1 MHLDKLEINGF
12 KSFAKPISFQFY
24 PKTITAIVG
33 PNGSGK
39 SNVIDAIKWVL
50 GEQSAKS
57 LRSQSSKDIL
67 FTSPK
72 FKNINLAEV
81 NLHFNNES
89 QRFPLEYN
97 NIELSR
103 RFHRAGDS
111 EYRLNKNQIKVS
123 DLHYLLAQANIGQK
137 SFSIVDQGT
146 IHQLL
151 HFNKEELQNF
161 FADATGIKAYKMQLQ
176 KTSREIKKTK
186 EQEIYIN
193 NILNEMLPRLKLLE
207 REVKK
212 AEQKKMV
219 EEKLATFK
227 YQNALHRYKK
237 YTNELKRIQENVK
250 AYKEKEIDLK
260 KKIENGQKELK
271 ELTEILSNE
280 KFLKLNQEYQ
290 ELLRKRQDS
299 YDDMSD
305 NKVTTIPNLD
315 AKIDIL
321 KNDIEDFKEKKIELE
336 KILKQY
342 KDVNIQQYLPNNV
355 DKFIKDWK
363 SQSSEIL
370 GFIKDLFQ
378 CDEEYLLAIESVLG
392 GRLNGLV
399 VENEG
404 MAIGIVKKLRE
415 RKLGILS
422 VYPLTK
428 IRRYNTFQHL
438 DEILSNYP
446 GTELLTDVIQHD
458 NDLQELFTFLLGN
471 TVLAPDLETAKEIYN
486 NYKVRLV
493 TLKGDIF
500 ETSGIIKGGY
510 KTFKYL
516 SKNILQKLQNAH
528 REFNELGLKLT
539 KAETELKY
547 YESLSKKDDN
557 KKENKTAK
565 NDIQKINARLKFIE
579 KEVKEFT
586 NQYQDAQENFS
597 KQQQEVNLLNEE
609 YNKLK
614 NLLFNLENQITG
626 VKEKIE
632 NLNVE
637 EKELKNIDETID
649 LELIET
655 KIMRYNA
662 RLMSIG
668 DIDPEIQAE
677 AEKVQGR
684 YTELNT
690 QQEELIKTANN
701 LRTIVEQLKNKIRKQ
716 FKQKLREI
724 NKTFNQYFQT
734 LFKGGS
740 AKLQGDIIDGEIVV
754 NIQPNIPG
762 KKVKTFHLFSGGE
775 KTLIS
780 TALILAIV
788 HNQKTPFVILD
799 EIDAALDEMN
809 SQQLASILK
818 DINEVTQV
826 ILVTHNKLIMQ
837 VADIMYGVTMQ
848 PAGFSDVYSLQ
859 L

>member
-1 MHLDKLEINGF
+1 MYLEKLEINGF

-57 LRSQSSKDIL
+57 LRSQNSKDIL

-111 EYRLNKNQIKVS
+111 EYKLNKNQIKVS

-151 HFNKEELQNF
+151 NFNKEELQTF
-161 FADATGIKAYKMQLQ
+161 FADATGIKAYQMQLK
-176 KTSREIKKTK
+176 KTAREINKTK
-186 EQEIYIN
+186 EQEIHIN

-219 EEKLATFK
+219 EEKLAHFK
-227 YQNALHRYKK
+227 YQEALHRYQKFSI
-237 YTNELKRIQENVK
+237 ELKRLKENLT
-250 AYKEKEIDLK
+250 AYKKDEIEIKEKIS
-260 KKIENGQKELK
+260 NGQQELEK
-271 ELTEILSNE
+271 LTEILSNE

-290 ELLRKRQDS
+290 ELLRKRQES

-305 NKVTTIPNLD
+305 NKVTTIPNID

-321 KNDIEDFKEKKIELE
+321 KNDIENFKEKKIELE

-342 KDVNIQQYLPNNV
+342 KDVNIQQYLPNNI
-355 DKFIKDWK
+355 DKFIKDLK
-363 SQSSEIL
+363 SQNSEIL

-378 CDEEYLLAIESVLG
+378 CDEKYLLAIESVLG

-399 VENEG
+399 VDNEG
-404 MAIGIVKKLRE
+404 MAIDIVKKLRE
-415 RKLGILS
+415 KKLGILS
-422 VYPLTK
+422 IYPLTK

-438 DEILSNYP
+438 DEIISNYP
-446 GTELLTDVIQHD
+446 GTELLTNIIKHD
-458 NDLQELFTFLLGN
+458 NNLQELFTFLLGN
-471 TVLAPDLETAKEIYN
+471 TILTPDLETAKEIYN

-500 ETSGIIKGGY
+500 ESSGIIKGGY

-528 REFNELGLKLT
+528 KEFNELGLKLS

-565 NDIQKINARLKFIE
+565 HDIQKINARLKIIE

-586 NQYQDAQENFS
+586 NQYQSAQENFTT
-597 KQQQEVNLLNEE
+597 QQKMVNELNDD

-614 NLLFNLENQITG
+614 NLLFNLENQIKDI
-626 VKEKIE
+626 KERIE
-632 NLNVE
+632 TLNIE
-637 EKELKNIDETID
+637 EKELAKIDETID

-690 QQEELIKTANN
+690 QQEELIKTTNN
-701 LRTIVEQLKNKIRKQ
+701 LKTIVEQLKNKIRKQ
-716 FKQKLREI
+716 FKHKLKEI
-724 NKTFNQYFQT
+724 NDTFNQYFQT

-740 AKLQGDIIDGEIVV
+740 AKIQGDIIDGEIVV

-837 VADIMYGVTMQ
+837 TADIMYGVTMQ
-848 PAGFSDVYSLQ
+848 AAGYSDVYSLQ